1 MCRIYDALLVVSF
14 GGPEKPDD
22 VAPFLENVVR
32 GKNVP
37 RRRLLEVAEHYELF
51 GGESPINAQIR
62 ALLAAVVD
70 EFDAHGPRLPVYW
83 GNRNWHPMLADTLGQ
98 MADDGIR
105 RALAFVT
112 SAFGSYPGC
121 RQYREDIERARREVG
136 DAAPEVDKLR
146 LFYNHPGFIEAMADR
161 VAAAA
166 ALIPEPRRALA
177 RIVFTAHSLPLAMAR
192 RCRHEAQL
200 REACRLVAEWVGG
213 LDWRLAYQSRS
224 GRPTEPW
231 LEPDVG
237 DTLVKLHA
245 TGAVS
250 DVLIVPIGFLVETME
265 TVFDLDIEIG
275 SLCDHLGI
283 NMVRAATPGAHPR
296 LARMIR
302 ELVEE
307 RLDANA
313 PRLALGEDGPWPDV
327 CPEDCC
333 RPD

>member
-1 MCRIYDALLVVSF
+1 M
-14 GGPEKPDD
+14 
-22 VAPFLENVVR
+22 
-32 GKNVP
+32 
-37 RRRLLEVAEHYELF
+37 AEHYELF

-62 ALLAAVVD
+62 ALLAALFD
-70 EFDAHGPRLPVYW
+70 ELNAHGPRLPVYW
-83 GNRNWHPMLADTLGQ
+83 GNRNWHPHARRH
-98 MADDGIR
+98 ARPDGRRR
-105 RALAFVT
+105 RAPRPGVCHLGVRLLSRAAGSIART
-112 SAFGSYPGC
+112 SSVPGGK
-121 RQYREDIERARREVG
+121 RATPR
-136 DAAPEVDKLR
+136 PQMDKLR

-166 ALIPEPRRALA
+166 AQIPEERRALA

-192 RCRHEAQL
+192 RCRYEAQL

-237 DTLVKLHA
+237 DTIVKLHA
-245 TGAVS
+245 TGEAS

-275 SLCDHLGI
+275 GLCDHLGI

-296 LARMIR
+296 LVRMIR

-307 RLDANA
+307 RLDASA

-333 RPD
+333 RPG